1 MSGHSPVMTSLKKIS
16 LFLLTSISLLAGQPA
31 VGEPAQDFTL
41 KTVDGKAVR
50 LSELTPVSPVVL
62 VVLRGFPGYQ
72 CPYCQLQVRDFTR
85 KAQAFVD
92 AGVQVVF
99 VYPGPVDKASE
110 AIAGK
115 DFPSSMKMLVDPDYA
130 VTKQYG
136 LRWDAAK
143 ETAYPSTFLLDTK
156 GVIYFASIAKMH
168 GGRTSATEIL
178 ELLPKKK

>member
-1 MSGHSPVMTSLKKIS
+1 MTSLKKIS

-115 DFPSSMKMLVDPDYA
+115 DFP
-130 VTKQYG
+130 
-136 LRWDAAK
+136 
-143 ETAYPSTFLLDTK
+143 
-156 GVIYFASIAKMH
+156 
-168 GGRTSATEIL
+168 
-178 ELLPKKK
+178 LP

>member
-1 MSGHSPVMTSLKKIS
+1 MTSLKKLLPLLLASLS
-16 LFLLTSISLLAGQPA
+16 LFAGQPV

-50 LSELTPVSPVVL
+50 LSELTPAAPVVL
-62 VVLRGFPGYQ
+62 VILRGFPGYQ
-72 CPYCQLQVRDFTR
+72 CPYCQLQVRDFTQ
-85 KAQAFVD
+85 KAQAFAD

-110 AIAGK
+110 SIAGK

-156 GVIYFASIAKMH
+156 GVIYFAKIAKMH